1 MTAIGKTRGS
11 VANQNKSLGFV
22 KYLGVGIAAVAVGVG
37 VVFGI
42 SALTGPSETAAH
54 RAAVVRG
61 SEVAGNVDA
70 LTISGLAQQAAIQS
84 QAVFESRFEAGLAQR
99 AAIEQQQ
106 LLQSRMQA
114 GLAQADAIGSARS
127 AKDAWQMRGAEMA
140 AHVDELIASGLA
152 QQAAADK

>member
-1 MTAIGKTRGS
+1 MTAIGKTRRS
-11 VANQNKSLGFV
+11 VASHYRSLGFV
-22 KYLGVGIAAVAVGVG
+22 KYLGVGIVAVAVGVG

-70 LTISGLAQQAAIQS
+70 LTSSGLAQQAAIQS

-99 AAIEQQQ
+99 TAIEQQQ
-106 LLQSRMQA
+106 LLQSRVQA
-114 GLAQADAIGSARS
+114 GLAQAYAIESARS
-127 AKDAWQMRGAEMA
+127 AKDAWQMRGIEMA
-140 AHVDELIASGLA
+140 NHVDEIIISGLA
-152 QQAAADK
+152 QQAAANR